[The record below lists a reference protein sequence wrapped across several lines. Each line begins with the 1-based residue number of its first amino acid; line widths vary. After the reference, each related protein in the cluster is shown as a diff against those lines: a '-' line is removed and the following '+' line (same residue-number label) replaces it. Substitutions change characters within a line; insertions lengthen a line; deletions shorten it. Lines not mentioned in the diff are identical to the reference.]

1 AQSGLS
7 SLSVIYYS
15 AQLFRPDNQFRAQL
29 TINGVV
35 MLDETFNTTTQTIR
49 NVVGYVDV
57 PAGAV
62 NVPITVKVWKV
73 QGGQTNVLYFAVNRF
88 TVIVSPATD
97 RFFS

>member
-1 AQSGLS
+1 ISMGVS
-7 SLSVIYYS
+7 
-15 AQLFRPDNQFRAQL
+15 RPDNRFRVQL

-35 MLDETFNTTTQTIR
+35 MFDETFNNTTSILR

-62 NVPITVKVWKV
+62 NVPITVNVWKV
-73 QGGQTNVLYFAVNRF
+73 QGGQSNTLYFTVNRF